1 MVKWF
6 RKLFRAR
13 PSAAKAVPKA
23 DGNLAQASDSDRR
36 QWPRVQLQLE
46 VRMRFASTEAMIG
59 CETFDISPGGAFISL
74 DSPRDE
80 GTHVRLTIAIADR
93 TLVLAG
99 VVVRASRG
107 DDGPKGMGI
116 MFTEISAAD
125 GEFLA
130 RLCDTE

>member
-1 MVKWF
+1 
-6 RKLFRAR
+6 
-13 PSAAKAVPKA
+13 
-23 DGNLAQASDSDRR
+23 
-36 QWPRVQLQLE
+36 
-46 VRMRFASTEAMIG
+46 MRFASTEALVG

-80 GTHVRLTIAIADR
+80 GTHVRLTIAVGDR

-99 VVVRASRG
+99 VVVRSCRG
-107 DDGPKGMGI
+107 EDGLSGMGI

-130 RLCDTE
+130 QLTETT